1 MRFLACALL
10 ALIPVSAQVKLTL
23 LSRFPTSGGMAAES
37 EITAFDAKS
46 KRLFVTNGAAKRID
60 ILDASDMAALKKVGE
75 IAIPSTVG
83 EAPNSVAVHN
93 GLVAIAVEANPKQEP
108 GAIVFADTDGTILK
122 SVRAGALPDM
132 ITFTPDGTKV
142 LTANEG
148 EPNAS
153 YSVDPPG
160 TVTIVD
166 ISGGV
171 ANLTE
176 ANVSHVGFEEFTRE
190 SIDPRI
196 RIYGPGASVAQD
208 MEPEYITVSA
218 DSKTAFV
225 TLQENNALALID
237 IQTKKVTRLVSFGF
251 KDHNAPGAGLD
262 ASDRD
267 NAIRVM
273 NWPVLGMYQPDSIAA
288 YSAGGRTYLVTANEG
303 DARDYQGFAEESRVS
318 ALTLDPRAFPN
329 GAMLKRAEN
338 LGRLTVTKT
347 LGDDDGDGDYDR
359 LFALGGRSFSIW
371 STDGT
376 RVWDSGDQM
385 ERITAARNSKLFNS
399 DGTEAT
405 FDTRS
410 DNKGPEPEGLAV
422 GRIGDQT
429 FAFIAS
435 ERTGGLFVYE
445 ITNPQ
450 RPEFLHYIPNADGDR
465 SPEGVHFIPGAASP
479 TGKPVLVLS
488 NEVSGTTS
496 AYELAITPEVT
507 GKVRITNFGV
517 IYNQLQRRFTA
528 AINLRNIGAE
538 AIAGPLNLVIEGLP
552 EGVTLLNAS
561 GVKEVGPYVT
571 VPTGSSLDGGASF
584 TFVVEF
590 VNPTGRDIT
599 FRPRL
604 FTGSLN

>member
-1 MRFLACALL
+1 MRLFACLFLTLL
-10 ALIPVSAQVKLTL
+10 PAAAQVKLTL
-23 LSRFPTSGGMAAES
+23 LGRFPAGGGMAAES
-37 EITAFDAKS
+37 EITAFDARS

-60 ILDASDMAALKKVGE
+60 ILDARDLTAPTKVGE
-75 IAIPSTVG
+75 IVIPPTIG
-83 EAPNSVAVHN
+83 DAPNSVAVHN
-93 GLVAIAVEANPKQEP
+93 GLVAIAVEANPKQAP
-108 GAIVFADTDGTILK
+108 GAIVFADTNGNILA

-132 ITFTPDGTKV
+132 ITFTPDGSKV

-171 ANLTE
+171 ANLTD
-176 ANVSHVGFEEFTRE
+176 AAVTHVGFEQFTRD

-196 RIYGPGASVAQD
+196 RIYGPGASLAQD
-208 MEPEYITVSA
+208 LEPEYIAISP

-225 TLQENNALALID
+225 TLQENNALAVID
-237 IQTKKVTRLVSFGF
+237 IDEKKVTRLVSFGF
-251 KDHNAPGAGLD
+251 KDHTVPGAGLD

-267 NAIRVM
+267 NAIRIA

-288 YSAGGRTYLVTANEG
+288 YNAGGRTYLVTANEG
-303 DARDYQGFAEESRVS
+303 DARDYQGFAEEARVS
-318 ALTLDPRAFPN
+318 ALRLDPRAFPN
-329 GAMLKRAEN
+329 AAMLQRNEN
-338 LGRLTVTKT
+338 LGRLTVTTT

-371 STDGT
+371 SSDGAL
-376 RVWDSGDQM
+376 VWDSGDQL
-385 ERITAARNSKLFNS
+385 ERITAARNARLFNS
-399 DGTEAT
+399 DGTEAS

-422 GRIGDQT
+422 GTIGDQT
-429 FAFIAS
+429 FAFVAS

-445 ITNPQ
+445 ITNPR

-465 SPEGVHFIPGAASP
+465 SPEGVHFIPAPASP

-496 AYELAITPEVT
+496 AYELTLTPEVT
-507 GKVRITNFGV
+507 SRVRITNFGT

-528 AINLRNIGAE
+528 AINIRNLGVDSME
-538 AIAGPLNLVIEGLP
+538 GPLRLVLQGLP
-552 EGVTLLNAS
+552 EGVTIVN
-561 GVKEVGPYVT
+561 GGTKEVGQFVT
-571 VPTGSSLDGGASF
+571 VPAASLPGGASF
-584 TFVVEF
+584 TFTVEF
-590 VNPTGRDIT
+590 TNPGGREIT
-599 FRPRL
+599 FTPRL
-604 FTGSLN
+604 FTGSLD